1 MPSERITVTFYGNGG
16 LINGSQSYAVE
27 TASASGDPSKIVDKV
42 GTPTYDG
49 HTLLGW
55 SNSPTG
61 DILATQDTL
70 WWDCLTIF
78 DWSIMH
84 DNVAYAIWKTNEI
97 TFALHSNGGTFSD
110 SATEKTFSVTNQSGQ
125 TIASV
130 VGTPTKSGYV
140 FKGWST
146 TESGSVEYASDYVVP
161 SDFSVTDLYAVWE
174 DLLGQI
180 SLNSEVLI
188 ETTSDATAKAEE
200 ISEGKTA
207 YVKGQKLTGTMK
219 KFPNGTEWT
228 RSGDIYPNGLHYA
241 NGIWVAGSAGSG
253 ALYSTNG
260 KTWKRGSGTD
270 DFCGA
275 PYYANGVWVMGST
288 NSSGKGLYYSTDGKS
303 WTRSNITSG
312 TFYCL
317 HNANGMWVA
326 GRSDSGNHGLY
337 YSTNGKS
344 WTRSNLSPIL
354 SNYNDTSAIYNANG
368 VWVVGSN
375 GEGIYYS
382 TDGKNWARYNFLSA
396 KFYCIRNADG
406 IWVASSS
413 KGIYYSTDGK
423 SWTQSNITSSMF
435 YCLHNAN
442 GVWVA
447 ASAGRGIYY
456 STDGKSWTQSNIT
469 SGEDKFS
476 FVYNANGVWVAT
488 SYSEATDRSYI
499 YYSADGKSWT
509 QSNTFISYADGL
521 LCSIQNANGIW
532 VANFMNSSYY
542 SVAWEPSE

>member
-1 MPSERITVTFYGNGG
+1 MADSEYEIYLYGNGG
-16 LINGSQSYAVE
+16 VVFYAGQQAQSYIITVHQGVLLNCSE
-27 TASASGDPSKIVDKV
+27 LTLIRDGYLFKGFGTSPDGPVVIFENDDFPEESAS
-42 GTPTYDG
+42 Y
-49 HTLLGW
+49 
-55 SNSPTG
+55 
-61 DILATQDTL
+61 
-70 WWDCLTIF
+70 
-78 DWSIMH
+78 
-84 DNVAYAIWKTNEI
+84 YAI
-97 TFALHSNGGTFSD
+97 
-110 SATEKTFSVTNQSGQ
+110 
-125 TIASV
+125 
-130 VGTPTKSGYV
+130 
-140 FKGWST
+140 
-146 TESGSVEYASDYVVP
+146 
-161 SDFSVTDLYAVWE
+161 WE

-303 WTRSNITSG
+303 WT
-312 TFYCL
+312 
-317 HNANGMWVA
+317 
-326 GRSDSGNHGLY
+326 
-337 YSTNGKS
+337 
-344 WTRSNLSPIL
+344 
-354 SNYNDTSAIYNANG
+354 
-368 VWVVGSN
+368 
-375 GEGIYYS
+375 
-382 TDGKNWARYNFLSA
+382 
-396 KFYCIRNADG
+396 
-406 IWVASSS
+406 
-413 KGIYYSTDGK
+413 
-423 SWTQSNITSSMF
+423 QSNIS
-435 YCLHNAN
+435 
-442 GVWVA
+442 
-447 ASAGRGIYY
+447 
-456 STDGKSWTQSNIT
+456 

-499 YYSADGKSWT
+499 YYSTDGKSWT
-509 QSNTFISYADGL
+509 QSNTFISYTDGL